1 MEMER
6 KTYLQKEEIWY
17 IIRYMAEHLRRSQD
31 VTTFE
36 DLISGA
42 QKIADEKSEDDLL
55 NEARRSGFVFA
66 EDFHVIKDIPCLN
79 EMLGRY
85 IRFKDENG
93 ATASIG
99 DISEKSASFSGLVKG
114 YLHEVLVFFAGSYGI
129 HKDGEITEREISG
142 KIMAAAKDMVNR
154 TYA

>member
-93 ATASIG
+93 APASIG

-129 HKDGEITEREISG
+129 VSKSLYKCDN
-142 KIMAAAKDMVNR
+142 D
-154 TYA
+154 